1 MNFKFLVGQTVEF
14 TPRGG
19 KVGLFTVVRQ
29 MPEEYQALDRKY
41 RIQGEQGTEWS
52 AFEFDLTASDRALVS
67 MRHRDRCETPA
78 GTRLTLIG
86 LSKAFRISERFAGDG
101 DRMFEHTCKLGLRA

>member
-29 MPEEYQALDRKY
+29 MPEEDQALERKY

-52 AFEFDLTASDRALVS
+52 AFEFDLTASDKSPGEYAASRP
-67 MRHRDRCETPA
+67 MRNTGRY
-78 GTRLTLIG
+78 
-86 LSKAFRISERFAGDG
+86 
-101 DRMFEHTCKLGLRA
+101 

>member
-41 RIQGEQGTEWS
+41 RIQGQQGTEWS
-52 AFEFDLTASDRALVS
+52 AFEYDLAASDKSPDEFAEPRP
-67 MRHRDRCETPA
+67 MRNTGRH
-78 GTRLTLIG
+78 
-86 LSKAFRISERFAGDG
+86 
-101 DRMFEHTCKLGLRA
+101 

>member
-29 MPEEYQALDRKY
+29 MPQEYQALDRKY

-52 AFEFDLTASDRALVS
+52 AFEFDLTASDKGPGEDEAARP
-67 MRHRDRCETPA
+67 MRNTGRH
-78 GTRLTLIG
+78 
-86 LSKAFRISERFAGDG
+86 
-101 DRMFEHTCKLGLRA
+101 

>member
-19 KVGLFTVVRQ
+19 KAGLFTVVRQ

-41 RIQGEQGTEWS
+41 RIQSQHGTEWS
-52 AFEFDLTASDRALVS
+52 AFEFDLTESDKCPSEYPASRPLRGS
-67 MRHRDRCETPA
+67 GRH
-78 GTRLTLIG
+78 
-86 LSKAFRISERFAGDG
+86 
-101 DRMFEHTCKLGLRA
+101 

>member
-1 MNFKFLVGQTVEF
+1 MNFKFPVGQAVEF

-41 RIQGEQGTEWS
+41 RIQSHHGTEWS
-52 AFEFDLTASDRALVS
+52 AFEYDLTASNKDPGEYAVS
-67 MRHRDRCETPA
+67 SPMR
-78 GTRLTLIG
+78 TLG
-86 LSKAFRISERFAGDG
+86 R
-101 DRMFEHTCKLGLRA
+101 H

>member
-1 MNFKFLVGQTVEF
+1 MDFKFLVGQTVEF

-41 RIQGEQGTEWS
+41 RIQGQQGIEWS
-52 AFEFDLTASDRALVS
+52 AFEFDLTATDNSPGEYAAS
-67 MRHRDRCETPA
+67 GPMRNTGRW
-78 GTRLTLIG
+78 
-86 LSKAFRISERFAGDG
+86 
-101 DRMFEHTCKLGLRA
+101 

>member
-1 MNFKFLVGQTVEF
+1 MNFKFPVGQAVEF

-41 RIQGEQGTEWS
+41 RIQSQQGTEWS
-52 AFEFDLTASDRALVS
+52 AFEYDLTASDKGPGEYAVPS
-67 MRHRDRCETPA
+67 PMRNTGRH
-78 GTRLTLIG
+78 
-86 LSKAFRISERFAGDG
+86 
-101 DRMFEHTCKLGLRA
+101 

>member
-1 MNFKFLVGQTVEF
+1 MHFKFPVGQAVEF

-41 RIQGEQGTEWS
+41 RIQSPEGTQWS
-52 AFEFDLTASDRALVS
+52 AFEYDLSASDKGPEEYPVS
-67 MRHRDRCETPA
+67 IPMRNTGRH
-78 GTRLTLIG
+78 
-86 LSKAFRISERFAGDG
+86 
-101 DRMFEHTCKLGLRA
+101 

>member
-41 RIQGEQGTEWS
+41 RIQGEQGTQWS
-52 AFEFDLTASDRALVS
+52 AFEFDLTASDKSPDEYAASRP
-67 MRHRDRCETPA
+67 MRNTGRY
-78 GTRLTLIG
+78 
-86 LSKAFRISERFAGDG
+86 
-101 DRMFEHTCKLGLRA
+101 